1 MATSVSSNSLKEI
14 VGEYFPGFSLK
25 SEQRLVGGVSA
36 DVFKLDLEQTYLI
49 KSVVLRIHGE
59 THGGHDAQLE
69 FDILKSLYDL
79 GVRLPKPLAVDASLE
94 IVPYPYLLIDF
105 VEGTTKVAP
114 DFENDAIK
122 KMANMLFEIHGHPGV
137 AGLPARIDPLENLDE
152 YLPEEEEFRDLPELV
167 SKITTQF
174 EGEPV
179 LLHGD
184 YWPENVMWLDG
195 EIAAVLDWEDSA
207 VGDPTSDIACCYLE
221 LRYIHGKPGADHFLE
236 EYGAYAT
243 IDPKRLLLWQLHV
256 SSAAQKY
263 MGKWGL
269 PEEKEAHMRAT
280 ALEVVRESS
289 QSLMALT

>member
-1 MATSVSSNSLKEI
+1 MVTSVSSNSLKEI
-14 VGEYFPGFSLK
+14 VGKHFPEFSLK

-36 DVFKLDLEQTYLI
+36 DVFKLELEQPGLI

-79 GVRLPKPLAVDASLE
+79 GVRLPKPLAVDVSLE
-94 IVPYPYLLIDF
+94 IVAYPFLLIDF

-114 DFENDAIK
+114 DFANDAIK

-137 AGLPARIDPLENLDE
+137 ASLPTRMDPLENLGE
-152 YLPEEEEFRDLPELV
+152 YLPQEEEFRDLPELV
-167 SKITTQF
+167 SQLTTQF
-174 EGEPV
+174 EGEQV

-207 VGDPTSDIACCYLE
+207 VGDPISDVACCYLE
-221 LRYIHGKPGADHFLE
+221 LRYIHGQAGADQFLM
-236 EYGAYAT
+236 EYGKYAE
-243 IDPKRLLLWQLHV
+243 INPKRLLLWQLHV

-263 MGKWGL
+263 MGNWGL

-280 ALEVVRESS
+280 ALEVIRESS
-289 QSLMALT
+289 QALKALN